1 MNTIGKL
8 VWRGKQVMDQVEK
21 QVQENLDK
29 AAIYLVNDIVKHFGS
44 PPAMPEGQLT
54 KHGVRVMA
62 KRAKKRMASATK
74 AMARAMKRG
83 KW

>member
-8 VWRGKQVMDQVEK
+8 VWRAQAVMDKVEK

-62 KRAKKRMASATK
+62 RRAKKRMASATK

>member
-1 MNTIGKL
+1 MNVVGKL
-8 VWRGKQVMDQVEK
+8 VWRAQAVMDQVEK
-21 QVQENLDK
+21 QVQQNMDK

>member
-1 MNTIGKL
+1 MNIVGKL
-8 VWRGKQVMDQVEK
+8 VWRAQAVMDQVEK
-21 QVQENLDK
+21 QVQQNMDK

-44 PPAMPEGQLT
+44 APAMPEGQLT

-62 KRAKKRMASATK
+62 KRAKKRMVSATK
-74 AMARAMKRG
+74 AMKRAMKRG